1 MDHSHVYNEK
11 VSNPYYFSIA
21 ACLPRRMKYYCG
33 FAAASQK
40 CRIWL
45 VYAACVACKLG
56 TCAAILEFDLEILR
70 YPRLLENAS
79 SPLRNITKF
88 IHFCLFNKVNV
99 IGTTSTLPFSMVW
112 RDESICCLFS
122 NKYRIQ
128 DMFLDRHQVWRSHV
142 DLDFLYCVEIYIF
155 NFHNFYNT

>member
-128 DMFLDRHQVWRSHV
+128 DLAISCCSRN
-142 DLDFLYCVEIYIF
+142 IYF
-155 NFHNFYNT
+155 